1 MQKKR
6 AELFLAERCK
16 AAVIRREER
25 LWSRICAKTVSGPA
39 AWEKRFVQNVM
50 EKTYRHGWK
59 GRVCSCEVIGGSFYA
74 PCEQDDRKYEL
85 RIRSQSLTREQ
96 ILAVGRYL
104 KLPVLEVKKRLDEG
118 RLPAKELYLGPAVST
133 KELLEE
139 KGISCELYPVPP
151 YGRYRVCRR
160 KME

>member
-1 MQKKR
+1 MEQDLCKNCIRTRGMRK
-6 AELFLAERCK
+6 AVCPECHGENVQAWLEGPCMFLCCPDCGLK
-16 AAVIRREER
+16 
-25 LWSRICAKTVSGPA
+25 
-39 AWEKRFVQNVM
+39 
-50 EKTYRHGWK
+50 
-59 GRVCSCEVIGGSFYA
+59 VIGGSFYA

-85 RIRSQSLTREQ
+85 RICSQSLTREQ
-96 ILAVGRYL
+96 ILAVGRYR

-151 YGRYRVCRR
+151 YGRYQMCRR
-160 KME
+160 KMEIQRE